1 MDCIGTSRRPRNAG
15 DFVIPM
21 TERKYGA
28 LAAAFMA
35 APLAA
40 MLWIVIIWIV
50 RALWVACR

>member
-1 MDCIGTSRRPRNAG
+1 MACIRASRCPRNAG
-15 DFVIPM
+15 CFVIPM

-40 MLWIVIIWIV
+40 VLWIVIGIM
-50 RALWVACR
+50 RALWAACR